1 VLTWL
6 LILRGIGAQAST
18 PIRVR
23 RGRSRLEPLEPL
35 RQLPFEQLE
44 FGDLLLNGVQLL
56 RHERVHSGTHGQT
69 RSAVKLRRQGSE
81 IGEGEP

>member
-18 PIRVR
+18 TIRVR
-23 RGRSRLEPLEPL
+23 RGRSRLEPLEHL

-44 FGDLLLNGVQLL
+44 FGDLLLNG
-56 RHERVHSGTHGQT
+56 G
-69 RSAVKLRRQGSE
+69 AVGV
-81 IGEGEP
+81 I